1 MDSRCSE
8 FLRFVSNV
16 PHTAHNGFLYS
27 DRMAGGLGASQFTK
41 DSDIWIIARATQLL
55 DSNDPVVRLTR
66 ARAQLTQNLSRGFN
80 GKTPNPLPFSDY
92 LSG

>member
-1 MDSRCSE
+1 
-8 FLRFVSNV
+8 
-16 PHTAHNGFLYS
+16 
-27 DRMAGGLGASQFTK
+27 MAGGLGASQFTK